1 MEIVT
6 GIGIGLVMAG
16 SIAYEFIKKKKRKIK
31 EKELKELKEMK
42 EM

>member
-1 MEIVT
+1 MEIFT

-16 SIAYEFIKKKKRKIK
+16 SIAYEFLKKKKRKNK
-31 EKELKELKEMK
+31 EKHLREMK

>member
-16 SIAYEFIKKKKRKIK
+16 SIVYEFVKKNKRKIK
-31 EKELKELKEMK
+31 EKEIKEMK